1 MSYNSALMGMRVK
14 ICEKYIKTIKQEDKY
29 DLPKVR
35 NIFHFP
41 VDNVYS
47 SYTETWSMK
56 TNVENKCLSCP
67 VQSFE
72 GWACGN

>member
-1 MSYNSALMGMRVK
+1 MKGMSYNSALMGMRVK

-41 VDNVYS
+41 VENVYS
-47 SYTETWSMK
+47 SYTET
-56 TNVENKCLSCP
+56 
-67 VQSFE
+67 
-72 GWACGN
+72 